1 MKICRVSV
9 EGSVSYGLVEGDSV
23 YLIDGNVY
31 GDYVVT
37 NTSYD
42 LGEVKLLVPCE
53 PRSFWAVGLNYA
65 AHIAHQEQALDPDRI
80 QRDAQE
86 FRPWQK
92 GTSCIIS
99 TGSKIELPSD
109 ADYVHYEG
117 ELAVVIGKRAKQVD
131 ALNAPDYI
139 FGYTLSLIH
148 I

>member
-53 PRSFWAVGLNYA
+53 PRSFWAVGLN
-65 AHIAHQEQALDPDRI
+65 
-80 QRDAQE
+80 
-86 FRPWQK
+86 
-92 GTSCIIS
+92 
-99 TGSKIELPSD
+99 
-109 ADYVHYEG
+109 
-117 ELAVVIGKRAKQVD
+117 
-131 ALNAPDYI
+131 
-139 FGYTLSLIH
+139 LSLIH